1 MLHASVAALRKA
13 PGRVQQLITEW
24 ECMCTKN
31 KVQPLRLEKEVDTL
45 KYEEGAL
52 PLGIAYIMHYD
63 VQAVDD
69 EPLPLWPQPAPK
81 STILQSLRR
90 SFRVFQPRPVRAI
103 EQEAARVLEEVVA
116 RSLAR
121 REAQSAQAAQDNEVA
136 LIAEA
141 SLTVASQDSAVSA
154 PLENEAP
161 APSDNAST
169 VAVAPQAV
177 ATQDDA
183 VSPAVAAPQV
193 DAAAPVVTAP
203 PVDAPQAVHVP
214 RAVPV
219 PQPAPAPQ
227 SQTATAPQLGVPNL
241 DLAKKRRTVVLKN
254 IVVTELGELADKKTR
269 KVQRLVDDEDGALFK
284 TIFLKTVSM
293 LLRQPSARS
302 QY

>member
-31 KVQPLRLEKEVDTL
+31 KAPPLRLEKEVDTL

-193 DAAAPVVTAP
+193 DAAAPV
-203 PVDAPQAVHVP
+203 DAPQAVHVP
-214 RAVPV
+214 QAVPV
-219 PQPAPAPQ
+219 PQPAPALQ
-227 SQTATAPQLGVPNL
+227 FQTATAPQLGVPNL